1 MPTSTRSIRSTS
13 PAAIVVAVLA
23 LLLASAGAGYSAGKI
38 GTKDIKN
45 NAVTSAKVKN
55 GTLTDKDMVKDQKFI
70 TVSDPGGVDFSNGGQ
85 GDCQW
90 QPGSMV
96 LPGVGD
102 PAYRTDRFG
111 TVHLSGIAVGA
122 AGAGGDGTCD
132 ASGETEDGLVMILP
146 PELRP
151 ASTLLFQF
159 GLSGAMYIMGP
170 TPIPPLPAG
179 AVYVSDGVAFLDGIS
194 YVPST
199 SPLAPKAPARTH
211 IGPAGRALLKQL
223 GLR

>member
-1 MPTSTRSIRSTS
+1 MPTSTRTTRSIP

-23 LLLASAGAGYSAGKI
+23 LVLASAGAGYSAGKI
-38 GTKDIKN
+38 GTKDLKN

-55 GTLTDKDMVKDQKFI
+55 GTLTDKDLVKDQKFI
-70 TVSDPGGVDFSNGGQ
+70 KIADAGGVDFSNGGQ

-122 AGAGGDGTCD
+122 
-132 ASGETEDGLVMILP
+132 
-146 PELRP
+146 
-151 ASTLLFQF
+151 
-159 GLSGAMYIMGP
+159 P
-170 TPIPPLPAG
+170 TPRAATACATPA
-179 AVYVSDGVAFLDGIS
+179 AR
-194 YVPST
+194 ST
-199 SPLAPKAPARTH
+199 TGS
-211 IGPAGRALLKQL
+211 
-223 GLR
+223 